1 MEQKMVNL
9 KIDNIPVS
17 VPAGT
22 TVLEAARN
30 AGIKI
35 PSLCFLKDINEI
47 GACRICVVEVK
58 GAKSLVASC
67 VYPVSEGMEVF
78 TNTEKVRHSRQ
89 LTLELILSNHRMDC
103 LTCSRSGRCELQDL
117 ARDLGI
123 DAVRYAADNLP
134 PQIEDSAPHLIRD
147 NSKCVLCRRCTA
159 VCRKS
164 QEVGVIG
171 CNDRGFATH
180 VGCAFDRDLNEVDC
194 VSCGQCIVA
203 CPTGALQERDDTDKV
218 WAALSDPAKHVV
230 VGPAPSV
237 RVTLGECFGLPV
249 GTNVEGK
256 MITALR
262 RLGFDKVFDVDTA
275 ADFTIME
282 EGTEFLHRL
291 QADEHMPMITSCSPG
306 WIRYCEQHY
315 PEMVPHLSSCKS
327 PQQMFGSLVKTYY
340 AEQAG
345 MDPQDIFVVSIM
357 PCTAKKYEVLREEQR
372 LPNGCMPVD
381 VSLTTRELGRMITQA
396 GLLFEHLP
404 DGAFDPMLGVST
416 GAAAIFGASGGVMEA
431 ALRTVVEQLTGEGM
445 APLEYQEVR
454 GMEGVKE
461 ASYELPG
468 KTVRVCVAS
477 GLHNV
482 KRVLDGIRDGSLQ
495 YDFVE
500 FMACPGGCIN
510 GGGQPIQHADV
521 RNWTDVRSL
530 RAKALYTQ
538 DAGMTYR
545 RSHENP
551 IVQQVYKEYLGEPG
565 GHRAHELLHTTYIPQ
580 KRYRTE

>member
-1 MEQKMVNL
+1 M
-9 KIDNIPVS
+9 
-17 VPAGT
+17 
-22 TVLEAARN
+22 
-30 AGIKI
+30 
-35 PSLCFLKDINEI
+35 
-47 GACRICVVEVK
+47 
-58 GAKSLVASC
+58 
-67 VYPVSEGMEVF
+67 
-78 TNTEKVRHSRQ
+78 
-89 LTLELILSNHRMDC
+89 
-103 LTCSRSGRCELQDL
+103 
-117 ARDLGI
+117 
-123 DAVRYAADNLP
+123 
-134 PQIEDSAPHLIRD
+134 
-147 NSKCVLCRRCTA
+147 
-159 VCRKS
+159 
-164 QEVGVIG
+164 
-171 CNDRGFATH
+171 
-180 VGCAFDRDLNEVDC
+180 
-194 VSCGQCIVA
+194 
-203 CPTGALQERDDTDKV
+203 
-218 WAALSDPAKHVV
+218 V
-230 VGPAPSV
+230 VGPAPSI
-237 RVTLGECFGLPV
+237 RVTLGECFGLPI

-256 MITALR
+256 MVTALR

-275 ADFTIME
+275 ADFTILE
-282 EGTEFLHRL
+282 EGTEFLSRL
-291 QADEHMPMITSCSPG
+291 NGGGTLPLITSCSPG
-306 WIRYCEQHY
+306 WVRYLEQHA
-315 PEMVPHLSSCKS
+315 PDMLRNISSCKS

-345 MDPQDIFVVSIM
+345 IDPQDIFVVSIM

-431 ALRTVVEQLTGEGM
+431 ALRTVVEQLTGAGM

-510 GGGQPIQHADV
+510 GGGQPIQHANV
-521 RNWTDVRSL
+521 RNFTDIKAL
-530 RAKALYTQ
+530 RAAALYKQ
-538 DAGMTYR
+538 DEGMTYR

-551 IVQQVYKEYLGEPG
+551 VVQKVYADFLGEPG
-565 GHRAHELLHTTYIPQ
+565 GHKAHALLHCSYIKQ
-580 KRYRTE
+580 KRYRV